1 MPGSETTIKAIEA
14 LRCIRRGMTDRELME
29 KFNLSAA
36 ALQSLF
42 SQLVAAGILHASEVQ
57 ARAKLDPSSVIIG
70 VDHDEASPFSQK
82 KKVVEAAEALVCIKS
97 GMDDATLMARF
108 DISPRGLQSLL
119 DKLVSAGA
127 IGQAELEERSAP
139 EHASAMPEE
148 RKMASPVASLSQM
161 GVDPTAILEDIR
173 SGLDDIALMEKF
185 ALSGEALQVVFEEL
199 LADGHLMPA
208 DLEDRTFVTYPSVV
222 LNVRPSR
229 PVEPTVKKP
238 VIDAADAL
246 HCIRDG
252 MDDAGL
258 MKRYEISSR
267 GLQSL
272 LTKMVS
278 AGAIS
283 QADLEKR
290 VATTHSTV
298 VVDQQITEETVLPE
312 PHELLDTSKV
322 IEDVK
327 AGVGHEALMEKYGLS
342 SRDLRDLLKGW
353 VSQGLIDESALDQ
366 TPSPGSGVLEIK
378 HKTTGRI
385 IYRGVARSL
394 GGLVEKGSSELV
406 SFAESDL
413 AGINLSRRDLSGAK
427 LQNAD
432 LKKAILVGTDLT
444 GADLSGAILASA
456 DLYGANLYKANLSG
470 ADLSDSNMTAVRAV
484 WAFLAKANL
493 SEANLTSADLTGAN
507 LGGANL
513 FESILTGTKLD
524 GAYLVDATMDY
535 VRRGN

>member
-29 KFNLSAA
+29 QFNLSAS

-57 ARAKLDPSSVIIG
+57 ARTKLDPSSVIIG
-70 VDHDEASPFSQK
+70 VDHDTPSPFPEK
-82 KKVVEAAEALVCIKS
+82 KKVVDAAEALQCLKAD
-97 GMDDATLMARF
+97 MDDATLMAKF

-119 DKLVSAGA
+119 NKLVSAGA
-127 IGQAELEERSAP
+127 ISQAELDERTAP
-139 EHASAMPEE
+139 EPVSPMPEN
-148 RKMASPVASLSQM
+148 RTTASPVASLAQM
-161 GVDPTAILEDIR
+161 GIDPRAILEDIR
-173 SGLDDIALMEKF
+173 SDWDDIALMEKF

-199 LADGHLMPA
+199 LADGLLTPS

-229 PVEPTVKKP
+229 IDETPVKKP

-246 HCIRDG
+246 HCIKDG
-252 MDDAGL
+252 MDDAAL
-258 MKRYEISSR
+258 MKRYELSAR

-272 LTKMVS
+272 LTKLVS

-283 QADLEKR
+283 QEELEKR
-290 VATTHSTV
+290 VAESHRTV
-298 VVDQQITEETVLPE
+298 VVDQQITGETVLPE
-312 PHELLDTSKV
+312 PHELLDLSKV

-327 AGVGHEALMEKYGLS
+327 AGAGREALMEKYGLP
-342 SRDLRDLLKGW
+342 SRDLQELLKGW
-353 VSQGLIDESALDQ
+353 ASQGVIDESALNGTQ
-366 TPSPGSGVLEIK
+366 LPGATVLEIR
-378 HKTTGRI
+378 HKTTGHV
-385 IYRGVARSL
+385 IYRGAERSL
-394 GGLVEKGSSELV
+394 GGLVEKGVSELV
-406 SFAESDL
+406 SLAESDL

-432 LKKAILVGTDLT
+432 MRKAILVGTDLT
-444 GADLSGAILASA
+444 GADLSGASLRSA
-456 DLYGANLYKANLSG
+456 DLYGANLYKAKLAE
-470 ADLSDSNMTAVRAV
+470 ADLSDSNMTGVRAV

-524 GAYLVDATMDY
+524 GAYLVDAKMDY
-535 VRRGN
+535 VRKGR